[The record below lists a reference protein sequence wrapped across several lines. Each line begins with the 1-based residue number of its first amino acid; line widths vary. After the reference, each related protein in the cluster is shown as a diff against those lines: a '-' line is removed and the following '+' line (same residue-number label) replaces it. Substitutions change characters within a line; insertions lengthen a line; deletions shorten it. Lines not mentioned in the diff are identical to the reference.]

1 VFKRF
6 LKPEERYA
14 KRMARIEQWDQ
25 PLRTRGQR
33 LRAYADLM
41 FKDHGFVRLAYL
53 NLHKVTPQFWRSAQ
67 PAPHD
72 IRTLAAKGLKTI
84 VTLRGGR
91 DHGAWPLE
99 KEACETHA
107 VMLREIVVR
116 SREAPS
122 KELLLSLPA
131 FFESL
136 ATPALF
142 HCKSGADRAGF
153 MAAMAVLLIEKKT
166 ASEALKQLSWRYGH
180 LKFAKTGILDAFLE
194 TYRDEG
200 EAKGIPFLTWVEH
213 HYDPQRLT
221 QKFQTH
227 FWSSL
232 LVDRLFRR
240 E

>member
-1 VFKRF
+1 MFKRF
-6 LKPEERYA
+6 MSPQARYD
-14 KRMARIEQWDQ
+14 KRMARVAQWDQ
-25 PLRTRGQR
+25 PLTTRKQR
-33 LRAYADLM
+33 IRAYVDLM
-41 FKDHGFVRLAYL
+41 LKDHGVVRLFYL
-53 NLHKVTPQFWRSAQ
+53 NKHRVSETFWRSAQ
-67 PAPHD
+67 PAPRD
-72 IRTLAAKGLKTI
+72 IARLASMGLKTI

-99 KEACETHA
+99 KEACERHHIE
-107 VMLREIVVR
+107 LREIVVR

-131 FFESL
+131 FFASL
-136 ATPALF
+136 TTPALI

-153 MAAMAVLLIEKKT
+153 MAAMYVLIVEQKT
-166 ASEALKQLSWRYGH
+166 ALDALKQLSWRYGH

-194 TYRDEG
+194 AYQQGG
-200 EAKGIPFLTWVEH
+200 EAKQIPFLTWVERD
-213 HYDPQRLT
+213 YDPEKLMREFKT
-221 QKFQTH
+221 N